1 MVEETVE
8 VAMVVVAKEA
18 EETAVDWEV
27 VVKVEVKEVVVMEA
41 EMEGAVTVEEMVGEA
56 MAED

>member
-41 EMEGAVTVEEMVGEA
+41 EMEEVVMVE
-56 MAED
+56 D